1 MMTREE
7 AQIIIGNIPIYGD
20 DCYTISEYQEA
31 KAMAIE
37 ALSQPKQKGIM
48 YGYQPIGG
56 PSAPPSPPSSGSNI
70 YTLET

>member
-1 MMTREE
+1 MTREE

-37 ALSQPKQKGIM
+37 ALENSDLKC
-48 YGYQPIGG
+48 
-56 PSAPPSPPSSGSNI
+56 SSCRFKIFDAFSYPCIDCGRALSHYEI
-70 YTLET
+70 VT